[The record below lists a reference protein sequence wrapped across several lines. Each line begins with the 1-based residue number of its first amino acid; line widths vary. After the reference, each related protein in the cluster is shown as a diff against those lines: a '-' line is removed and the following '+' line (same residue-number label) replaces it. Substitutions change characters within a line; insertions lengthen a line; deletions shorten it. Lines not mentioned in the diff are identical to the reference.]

1 MGEIGQQ
8 TSNNMDVHLMTVP
21 TNCIIAIYIS
31 MDINEII
38 YITFISLAISYDILD
53 IKLSRLGE

>member
-1 MGEIGQQ
+1 
-8 TSNNMDVHLMTVP
+8 MTVP